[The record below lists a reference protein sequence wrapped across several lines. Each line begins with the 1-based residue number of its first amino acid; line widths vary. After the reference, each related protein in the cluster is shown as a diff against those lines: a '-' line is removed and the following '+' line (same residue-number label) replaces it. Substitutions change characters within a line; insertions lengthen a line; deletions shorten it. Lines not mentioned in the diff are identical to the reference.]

1 MRVLDEKVL
10 CSTGAT
16 LPPSGDMPAVP
27 LPHSARML
35 SKELSLGQV
44 AALSMD
50 RSLSEFL
57 KEVTCF

>member
-1 MRVLDEKVL
+1 MMLTLGL
-10 CSTGAT
+10 CCCSGAT
-16 LPPSGDMPAVP
+16 MPYMNETSPS
-27 LPHSARML
+27 PHPARML

-44 AALSMD
+44 AALSLD

>member
-1 MRVLDEKVL
+1 MP
-10 CSTGAT
+10 SGAGAT
-16 LPPSGDMPAVP
+16 LPLMGDMPAP
-27 LPHSARML
+27 GQAPSPHPARML

>member
-1 MRVLDEKVL
+1 
-10 CSTGAT
+10 
-16 LPPSGDMPAVP
+16 
-27 LPHSARML
+27 ML

-57 KEVTCF
+57 KGVTCF

>member
-1 MRVLDEKVL
+1 MPFMNDMAPSPHPARV
-10 CSTGAT
+10 
-16 LPPSGDMPAVP
+16 
-27 LPHSARML
+27 L

-44 AALSMD
+44 AALSLD